1 MSNNRLLLYGVLFI
15 VMLSGCQFFSQNPDE
30 EAVARVGDEYLLISD
45 LDGLVG
51 KNLSTKDS
59 IETIENYIDKWIKQ
73 QVVLQKAEQNLRV
86 DQLNVEQKLEEY
98 RRSLL
103 VYRYEK
109 ELVKQNLDT
118 IVSDKEIKDYYDSH
132 QDEFILRDNIVKVR
146 YVKVK
151 EDAPNQ
157 RQLASFI
164 KSDKE
169 EDRQKLEEFC
179 SRYAVNYFLN
189 DDSWLYF
196 NDLLKEIPIN
206 TYNQENY
213 LKNNRYIVE
222 RDSLFKYYVYIQGFK
237 TKKSTSPIAF
247 EKQRI
252 RDIIL
257 NKRKMELI
265 QTMEKAVLDEAYQEN
280 KIKIYKAKDKDK
292 T

>member
-1 MSNNRLLLYGVLFI
+1 MSNNRLLLYGILLI
-15 VMLSGCQFFSQNPDE
+15 VVLSGCQFFNQDPQED
-30 EAVARVGDEYLLISD
+30 AVARVGDEYLLVSD
-45 LDGLVG
+45 LEGLVG
-51 KNLSTKDS
+51 KNINAKDS
-59 IETIENYIDKWIKQ
+59 IETIENFIDKWIKQ
-73 QVVLQKAEQNLRV
+73 QVVLQKAEQNLRL
-86 DQLNVEQKLEEY
+86 DQLDVEQKLEEY
-98 RRSLL
+98 RRSLI

-118 IVSDKEIKDYYDSH
+118 IVDDKEIKDYYDSN
-132 QDEFILRDNIVKVR
+132 QDEFILRENIVKVR

-189 DDSWLYF
+189 DNSWLYF

-237 TKKSTSPIAF
+237 IKKSTSPIAF
-247 EKQRI
+247 EKERI

-257 NKRKMELI
+257 NKRKMQLI
-265 QTMEKAVLDEAYQEN
+265 TTMEEAVLNEAHKKK
-280 KIKIYKAKDKDK
+280 KIKIYEPKENDKS
-292 T
+292 